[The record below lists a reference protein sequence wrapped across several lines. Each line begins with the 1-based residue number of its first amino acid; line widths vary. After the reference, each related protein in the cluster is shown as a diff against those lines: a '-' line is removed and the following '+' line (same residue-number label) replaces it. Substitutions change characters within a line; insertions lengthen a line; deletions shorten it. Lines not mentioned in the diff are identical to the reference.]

1 MHNFLK
7 NMIAIFVCLSGMP
20 FLIREW
26 MCQHRVAI
34 LLYHD
39 PKPTVFAKH
48 IAHLSHHYTV
58 ISLDTLVTAIHRK
71 DTSQMGEF
79 FILGKID

>member
-1 MHNFLK
+1 
-7 NMIAIFVCLSGMP
+7 
-20 FLIREW
+20 
-26 MCQHRVAI
+26 MCRPRVAI

-48 IAHLSHHYTV
+48 IAHLARHYMV
-58 ISLDTLVTAIHRK
+58 ISLDPLVAVVHRK
-71 DTSQMGEF
+71 DTSRMGEF

>member
-7 NMIAIFVCLSGMP
+7 NVIAIFVCLSGMP
-20 FLIREW
+20 FIIREW
-26 MCQHRVAI
+26 VYRHRVAI

-48 IAHLSHHYTV
+48 IAHLSRHYTV